1 MADRADTLSI
11 YVSANTKPLEKNFK
25 KAEKEVKGFT
35 GTVNKLGKALKSNL
49 GFLAAGAGAAIMARK
64 ISDLAVESVKLA
76 SDFDEAESKARVLF
90 GPQAQLLISD
100 YGKTAAT
107 SLGMSANAALEAA
120 TNYGQ
125 LLRSFGA
132 SEAEAAD
139 LSANLVKLSADLNSF
154 SNRSDAAQAIF
165 SGLSGEM
172 EPLKKF
178 GVTLLDSRVKAEA
191 LAMGL
196 EMVGGQLSPLNKA
209 LASYSLIMKDTAV
222 AQGDFERTQDGLA
235 NTTRTLNASLED
247 AKRVLGEGFLFGINE
262 VNQALGGPGGTA
274 DVIKETGE
282 SLSSIAY
289 GFGVATAE
297 SVKFFKKLAEESGGL
312 GRRLEFL
319 ISKAYEFSNLGLLE
333 KLGEAQ
339 KEQARNAEAAAEAQR
354 LLEAAYNASARAAS
368 NYETQVRQLSA
379 AQAASAALLDL
390 SRKEIQQQDAAGRAK
405 WRQFDEDL
413 ARRRKQAEALAE
425 SLSGGGGGGGS
436 SSSTVPI
443 EDLEKYQQLL
453 ESFTSRYRNLTDQ
466 RIAALQKEVNLWSD
480 LESEVNGAFST
491 TLSTAINDYTQH
503 LAALESFDEA
513 IARAIADGDN
523 EAAVTAAAE
532 KAALGAADDYV
543 TAWAAALEYN
553 SAVKAKIGAAMASL
567 IADNPQL
574 KDGARLLTS
583 ELLALDPAVADTAI
597 TKLVNEGTL
606 DKIAGQLQ
614 AAAQT
619 DNQISQQFAD
629 LFYAA
634 GITAAT
640 DLVNA
645 IDEELQ
651 TDKERNKLIKAGKAA
666 GQTFGDA
673 FIKEIRA
680 AISQATR
687 EAGAA
692 RASSSRALMSANPTA
707 LTATPA
713 AGPVVINVHAAVAD
727 PISVGRTVQSVL
739 EKRKL
744 RLGI

>member
-1 MADRADTLSI
+1 MANRADTLSI

-49 GFLAAGAGAAIMARK
+49 GFLAAGAGAAILARK
-64 ISDLAVESVKLA
+64 VSDLAIESVKLA

-107 SLGMSANAALEAA
+107 SLGMSASAALEAA

-132 SEAEAAD
+132 GEAQAAQ
-139 LSANLVKLSADLNSF
+139 LSSSLVELSADLNSF
-154 SNRSDAAQAIF
+154 SNRSDAAEAIF

-178 GVTLLDSRVKAEA
+178 GVTLLDTRVKAEA
-191 LAMGL
+191 AAMGL

-235 NTTRTLNASLED
+235 NTSRTLNAALED
-247 AKRVLGEGFLFGINE
+247 AKRVMGEGFLYGINE
-262 VNQALGGPGGTA
+262 VNQALGGPGGTS
-274 DVIKETGE
+274 DLIKETGE
-282 SLSSIAY
+282 SLSSMAY

-297 SVKFFKKLAEESGGL
+297 SVKFFKKLSEASGGL
-312 GRRLEFL
+312 GRRLELL
-319 ISKAYEFSNLGLLE
+319 ISKAYEFSSLGLLE

-368 NYETQVRQLSA
+368 NYETQVRQLTA

-413 ARRRKQAEALAE
+413 SRRRKQAEALAE
-425 SLSGGGGGGGS
+425 SLSPGGGS
-436 SSSTVPI
+436 SSSRVPI

-466 RIAALQKEVNLWSD
+466 RIAALQQEVNLWSE
-480 LESEVNGAFST
+480 LKEEVDGAFST
-491 TLSTAINDYTQH
+491 SLSTAINDYTQH

-523 EAAVTAAAE
+523 DAAVSAAAE
-532 KAALGAADDYV
+532 KAALGAAQDYV

-553 SAVKAKIGAAMASL
+553 SAVKAKIGAAMTSL

-583 ELLALDPAVADTAI
+583 ELLSLDPAVADTAI

-614 AAAQT
+614 AAAAT

-634 GITAAT
+634 GISAAT

-645 IDEELQ
+645 IDEELA

-666 GQTFGDA
+666 GETFGDA
-673 FIKEIRA
+673 FIREIRA

-692 RASSSRALMSANPTA
+692 RASSSRAVMSANPTA
-707 LTATPA
+707 LTSTPA